1 MISGS
6 FTQTGN
12 FTVSNN
18 LTENGNLTVAGIVTA
33 EKIVSAHTQSFTIF
47 ESGSTKF
54 GDDLDDNFYMTGSM
68 LTTGSLTLN
77 AYKITEISE
86 DTSLTDSSTTA
97 IVTENAAGSYATL
110 NTTTIQTY
118 QRKSFAHTGSFV
130 SVSTSSFSALSASAP
145 SGYTGTTVHDF
156 MFFLNG
162 MIMENDSLNIEQSS
176 SIFLLKVDNNTLGYN
191 LEPKDEIVS
200 FGKFNS

>member
-1 MISGS
+1 M
-6 FTQTGN
+6 
-12 FTVSNN
+12 
-18 LTENGNLTVAGIVTA
+18 
-33 EKIVSAHTQSFTIF
+33 
-47 ESGSTKF
+47 
-54 GDDLDDNFYMTGSM
+54 
-68 LTTGSLTLN
+68 
-77 AYKITEISE
+77 
-86 DTSLTDSSTTA
+86 
-97 IVTENAAGSYATL
+97 
-110 NTTTIQTY
+110 
-118 QRKSFAHTGSFV
+118 